1 MSQGSEFE
9 IWDVGCEVKGS
20 CRKVEIS
27 CGAHASFIL
36 FSGVLR

>member
-27 CGAHASFIL
+27 CGAHRLLYSRVFY
-36 FSGVLR
+36 VE